1 MADIKNYGL
10 SGVGPVV
17 QFGKRGAKLEQA
29 TDAFSFRK
37 NNGDLTTLSIAEPTV
52 DDHAATK
59 LYVDTLVGD
68 LNSTQ
73 IQSASGLT
81 KVDTDA
87 TANTVTIDAELNE
100 TAKRVAEFKATDNVD
115 GNFVFDIT
123 TADGLVF
130 KAEGAATDI
139 DMRIAPK
146 GDGALFIGSASE
158 SGMIQAEPGQ
168 NLILAGGDDLAGTG
182 GDLILQAGN
191 GTSVDGRIRFHSGT
205 GATILSLES
214 LDSATAYLTLAG
226 GVNSSTISVAGAESN
241 IDVVISP
248 KGTGAVDVDDHLVSN
263 VVDPVNL
270 QDAATKNYVDTAVST
285 INTTISDNRIGTLQ
299 TREIAV
305 GTTTAD
311 IGAVIKGRVRR
322 VMLKITTGYSVGTSM
337 TIGTAATPDEL
348 VDSAIIDETSVGTYE
363 LNSSV
368 NYAVDTQLRVFLNG
382 SPTVGAAV
390 LLIEYIQA

>member
-52 DDHAATK
+52 DAHAATK

-68 LNSTQ
+68 LNATQ

-123 TADGLVF
+123 AADGLVF

-191 GTSVDGRIRFHSGT
+191 GTSVDGRIRFHGGT
-205 GATILSLES
+205 GNTILSLAS
-214 LDSATAYLTLAG
+214 VDSDTAYLTMMSGVGSSALSVDGAG
-226 GVNSSTISVAGAESN
+226 TDLDI
-241 IDVVISP
+241 IISP
-248 KGTGAVDVDDHLVSN
+248 KGAGAVNVDDHLVSN

-285 INTTISDNRIGTLQ
+285 INTAIADNRIGTLQ